1 MKNLVSWN
9 IHSISGKWG
18 CLSPEHLPFSYK
30 TRYWSI
36 SVFKLC
42 SLKKKNIISRARF
55 WSSDLWVMGPARFH
69 CATLLLI
76 CKSSGKKSFNR
87 HSRITFSFDSFTCA
101 FCIKTFSLRDAHFTL
116 NICVL
121 RVSFICVYNPFQ
133 KKKKVESLPNYSVL
147 LGMESLE
154 LLSVYVI

>member
-1 MKNLVSWN
+1 
-9 IHSISGKWG
+9 
-18 CLSPEHLPFSYK
+18 
-30 TRYWSI
+30 
-36 SVFKLC
+36 
-42 SLKKKNIISRARF
+42 
-55 WSSDLWVMGPARFH
+55 MGPARFH

-154 LLSVYVI
+154 LLSVYVILKKKLLAERGFDPRTSGLWAQHASTAPLCC

>member
-1 MKNLVSWN
+1 MNELSEKSRFWKN
-9 IHSISGKWG
+9 HSISRKWG
-18 CLSPEHLPFSYK
+18 CLSPEHLSFSYK

-36 SVFKLC
+36 SVFKLS

-76 CKSSGKKSFNR
+76 CKRSGKKSFNR
-87 HSRITFSFDSFTCA
+87 HSRITFSFDSLTCA
-101 FCIKTFSLRDAHFTL
+101 FCIKTFSLRDVHFTL

-121 RVSFICVYNPFQ
+121 RVSSICVYNPFQ
-133 KKKKVESLPNYSVL
+133 KKKK
-147 LGMESLE
+147 
-154 LLSVYVI
+154 LSPSQIILFY

>member
-1 MKNLVSWN
+1 
-9 IHSISGKWG
+9 
-18 CLSPEHLPFSYK
+18 
-30 TRYWSI
+30 
-36 SVFKLC
+36 
-42 SLKKKNIISRARF
+42 
-55 WSSDLWVMGPARFH
+55 MGPARFH

-76 CKSSGKKSFNR
+76 GKRSGKKRVDR
-87 HSRITFSFDSFTCA
+87 HSRITFSLALDSLICA

-121 RVSFICVYNPFQ
+121 RVSSICVYNPFQ